1 MARKRIGEL
10 LIEQGAINQQQLA
23 EGLAYQREAGGRL
36 GNALVAQG
44 YLTEEAL
51 SRALSVAL
59 GLPVMEIPTMM
70 DWNALHLLRASFC
83 ESHELFPL
91 HLAETRGGRKQLTL
105 AMADPLNLPA
115 IEEIEFTTGCKVQ
128 PVLASRSQIRKAILR
143 HYHRQNIDMRPAIPD
158 DSTMMLVRPGGGSE
172 MVDTQSGK
180 KSPFAQQAQS
190 ETQPLDDEPI
200 VPLTDEVAQTD
211 VVGERRFQ
219 PRAGSTKAV
228 SFVPAGEGEEERLLQ
243 IERRFAALIRLMSEK
258 GIISKEELLDALLGS
273 IQ

>member
-1 MARKRIGEL
+1 VARKRIGEL

-51 SRALSVAL
+51 SKALSVAL

-158 DSTMMLVRPGGGSE
+158 DSRMMVVRPGGGSE
-172 MVDTQSGK
+172 MVDTQSGM
-180 KSPFAQQAQS
+180 KSPFAQKAQTA
-190 ETQPLDDEPI
+190 EQPVDDEPI

-228 SFVPAGEGEEERLLQ
+228 SFLPAGDGEEERLLQ